1 MTNSKEVTNSEKL
14 KVKDIITTTLLS
26 LVNVVVFYVCSS
38 IYGLPILIAI
48 FPVFVSL
55 TQGIIFMV
63 LGTKVPKKGAILI
76 HTFILGVAGL
86 NIMYLV
92 GFVISGIITELLIYK
107 HYGDLKRLS
116 IGYVIM
122 QVIAS
127 FTSTYY
133 PYSIAFE
140 STKEAI
146 EKMGSGV
153 EIYEE
158 VSKMLNPGVIA
169 IFMVFTAIAAVLG
182 ALIGC
187 AIMKKHLINGKE
199 IVKDELGGEAFE

>member
-1 MTNSKEVTNSEKL
+1 MSNADKVSSGKL

-26 LVNVVVFYVCSS
+26 LVNVVIFYVCSS
-38 IYGLPILIAI
+38 IYGLPILIAL
-48 FPVFVSL
+48 FPIFVSL

-63 LGTKVPKKGAILI
+63 IGTKVPKRGAILI
-76 HTFILGVAGL
+76 HNFILGVSGL
-86 NIMYLV
+86 NVMYLM
-92 GFVISGIITELLIYK
+92 GFLISGIIAEILINK
-107 HYGDLKRLS
+107 HYGSLKRLS

-140 STKEAI
+140 STRKTI

-158 VSKMLNPGVIA
+158 VSKMLNPGTIA
-169 IFMVFTAIAAVLG
+169 IFMVLTAIAAIAG
-182 ALIGC
+182 AFIGC
-187 AIMKKHLINGKE
+187 VIMKKHLINGKE
-199 IVKDELGGEAFE
+199 KIKDELGGEALE